1 MTDSVQDARE
11 ALGQRLREI
20 RRDAGISG
28 RELASREG
36 WHESEVSRIE
46 HGRNT
51 PSSDDIRAYC
61 NHCRAHEQLP
71 DLLATLHNIDA
82 AYLEYRRLLSAG
94 VKRGQQLYAKLEAEA
109 KLIRTYDPQIIPG
122 LLQTAEYA
130 EAKLRSVIEFY
141 HLPNDLDAGVSKR
154 IERQQVLYRRDH
166 RFHFVISERSLY
178 TTVGDDDVMRGQ
190 LDRLHSII
198 GMPRVTFGIVPLT
211 AEAKVVL
218 ENFTMFDNRMVK
230 VEGHTAELTIAQP
243 REVALYG
250 RAFDVLSHQ
259 SVTGKQARYLITSA
273 LERRTGAARPGR
285 A

>member
-11 ALGQRLREI
+11 ALGQRLRVI

-36 WHESEVSRIE
+36 WHESKVSRIE

-230 VEGHTAELTIAQP
+230 VEGHTAELTITQP
-243 REVALYG
+243 RK
-250 RAFDVLSHQ
+250 SHCMGAH
-259 SVTGKQARYLITSA
+259 STSC
-273 LERRTGAARPGR
+273 PISP
-285 A
+285 